1 MTDPQCGGMA
11 DGTAGGRM
19 MTAFIEGPVHYSGRE
34 LRSRW
39 IAERA
44 GLEGDAIVAFR
55 GSCLVAGRD
64 LVDLEDLELG
74 NTVAGEDMLSFIVE
88 IFGLSLVGVTFAQ
101 RLLCSIAQGILNE
114 GLGRPAI
121 ERRGDDLFL
130 GRGKLSVSVAT
141 VSPVSG
147 LIHLALNITTAGVP
161 VQAACLADLGL
172 DHRWVAG
179 EVLRRFADEADSVV
193 RASRKVRPVV

>member
-1 MTDPQCGGMA
+1 MRT
-11 DGTAGGRM
+11 RL
-19 MTAFIEGPVHYSGRE
+19 IEERVDYSGRE

-55 GSCLVAGRD
+55 GSCLVRGGD

-74 NTVAGEDMLSFIVE
+74 NIVAGEDMLHFIVE
-88 IFGLSLVGVTFAQ
+88 IRGLSLVGVTFAQ
-101 RLLCSIAQGILNE
+101 RLLCSITQGVLNS
-114 GLGRPAI
+114 GVGRPAV

-141 VSPVSG
+141 VSPLSG

-161 VQAACLADLGL
+161 VEAACLADLGL
-172 DHRWVAG
+172 DHKWVAG
-179 EVLRRFADEADSVV
+179 EVLQRFADEVDSVV
-193 RASRKVRPVV
+193 RASGKVRPVG